1 MIACVASF
9 EAGSS
14 KANLTSEIET
24 QPQRM
29 VQETPIKVFC
39 KPEPDTNHESKQVL
53 LLSSSLLIQAGPKAF
68 TLYIMQ
74 YISYFL
80 SEASTSEPES
90 PVDTIS
96 DTYVPR
102 HTRSFHSIWQGH
114 VNLIQGRSRFIDF
127 CGVKRML

>member
-1 MIACVASF
+1 MITCVVSF

-14 KANLTSEIET
+14 KANPTSEIET

-39 KPEPDTNHESKQVL
+39 KPEPDTNHESTATATSL

-74 YISYFL
+74 YISYF
-80 SEASTSEPES
+80 
-90 PVDTIS
+90 
-96 DTYVPR
+96 
-102 HTRSFHSIWQGH
+102 
-114 VNLIQGRSRFIDF
+114 FI
-127 CGVKRML
+127 